1 LAFVD
6 YSIIIHP
13 SPIVN
18 PKREVKDIM
27 DKLIITAALTG
38 NITLPVQTPHL
49 PLTPQEIIDDAVR
62 AAEAG
67 AASVHIHA
75 RDPLTAKPTTD
86 PEVYREI
93 AAGIKERS
101 NVIVCVT
108 TGGVTGMTAAQR
120 VRVVPNL
127 KPELATFNTGSMN
140 FSIHPIATRYKDED
154 YKYPWEKEFALGLKE
169 YIFSNNFADME
180 VFCTAMMENGTKPEL
195 EAYDVGHIYN
205 IRYLIK
211 QKLLDFPIWMQFV
224 TGVLGGIGSAL
235 EDIMYMKQTADR
247 LIGAENYKWSVIGAG
262 YPAEF
267 HADAL
272 SIMMGGHARV
282 GMEDNIFIE
291 KGVICKSNAEL
302 VAKVVRIAKELG
314 REVATPDEAR
324 AILGLKGREN
334 VNY

>member
-1 LAFVD
+1 
-6 YSIIIHP
+6 
-13 SPIVN
+13 
-18 PKREVKDIM
+18 M

-49 PLTPQEIIDDAVR
+49 PLTPQQIIDDAVR

-75 RDPLTAKPTTD
+75 RDPQTAKPTTEPD
-86 PEVYREI
+86 VYREI
-93 AAGIKERS
+93 AAGIKARN

-120 VRVVPNL
+120 VRVVPDL

-140 FSIHPIATRYKDED
+140 FSIHPIVARYQDED

-180 VFCTAMMENGTKPEL
+180 HFCTAMKASGTKPEL
-195 EAYDVGHIYN
+195 EAYDVGHLYN

-211 QKLLDFPIWMQFV
+211 QKLLDFPVWVQFV

-247 LIGAENYKWSVIGAG
+247 LIGPENYKWSVIGAG

-267 HADAL
+267 HVDTL

-291 KGVICKSNAEL
+291 KGVLCKSNAEL

-314 REVATPDEAR
+314 REIATPDEAR
-324 AILGLKGREN
+324 QILGLKGREA